1 MMKNFEDMNF
11 PNQENQKAQNK
22 LKRLIPSPNS
32 YFMDVKCP
40 GCLSLTTIFSHSQTL
55 IKCEKCTTLLCEPTG
70 GKVRLNQACLY
81 YQKNN

>member
-1 MMKNFEDMNF
+1 MVDNLNF
-11 PNQENQKAQNK
+11 PTQENQKIQNK

-40 GCLSLTTIFSHSQTL
+40 GCLNLTTLFSHSQTL
-55 IKCEKCTTLLCEPTG
+55 IKCENCLTLLCEPTG